1 VNRLPD
7 LLRSPWSRGGIVLAF
22 LAGVGALLWWHGP
35 HWADFKDAFT
45 KVQWEWVAVA
55 VGFNLLSIVARSFAW
70 DVVIRSAMPPP
81 FPRRRLVFAAFCV
94 GLLANV
100 VVPGRVGE
108 LARVAVLNRRLDGR
122 RRGLWPTLVG
132 TVFAHRVFDLVPVV
146 LLVIF
151 VLTTANIP
159 GWAFTSLVIVLSLG
173 VGLFLFAF
181 ASARHYRRTRI
192 EGTGSVKRI
201 VTMARLGLGVMRS
214 PGAAALA
221 ILGQCL
227 GWMLQLL
234 AVWSAMRAFDIQ
246 EGFTAAAVVLLLMNV
261 ATIIPLWPGNVGLV
275 QVAVA
280 TPLVRYGV
288 DYGKGVAFGFGLQ
301 AIEAS
306 VGVGIGLVFLGR
318 EGLSFARLR
327 EMPGAVSADD
337 EEEDEE
343 AQESSQEGASER
355 EPQGARVPG

>member
-1 VNRLPD
+1 VTRM
-7 LLRSPWSRGGIVLAF
+7 RRWIGQPWTRGGLVVAF
-22 LAGVGALLWWHGP
+22 LAGVGALLWFHGP

-45 KVQWEWVAVA
+45 SVEWEWVAAA
-55 VGFNLLSIVARSFAW
+55 VGFNLLSIVARSSAW
-70 DVVIRSAMPPP
+70 DAVIRSAMPPP
-81 FPRRRLVFAAFCV
+81 FPKRRLVFAAFCV
-94 GLLANV
+94 GLLANAV
-100 VVPGRVGE
+100 LPGRVGE
-108 LARVAVLNRRLDGR
+108 LARVAVLNRRLDSR
-122 RRGLWPTLVG
+122 RRGLWSTLVG

-151 VLTTANIP
+151 VLATADIP

-181 ASARHYRRTRI
+181 ASARHHGKTRI
-192 EGTGSVKRI
+192 EGLGTVRRV

-221 ILGQCL
+221 ILGQCV
-227 GWMLQLL
+227 GWTLQLL
-234 AVWSAMRAFDIQ
+234 AVWSAMRAFDIH

-306 VGVGIGLVFLGR
+306 VGVGIGLIFLGR

-327 EMPGAVSADD
+327 EMPGAVTADEPDGD
-337 EEEDEE
+337 EGVSQRPEE
-343 AQESSQEGASER
+343 STER
-355 EPQGARVPG
+355 EPRRARVPG

>member
-1 VNRLPD
+1 MSRLRRF
-7 LLRSPWSRGGIVLAF
+7 LSNPWSRGGIVLAF
-22 LAGVGALLWWHGP
+22 LTGVGALLWWHGP

-45 KVQWEWVAVA
+45 QVQWDWVAVA
-55 VGFNLLSIVARSFAW
+55 VGLNLLSIVARSFAW

-151 VLTTANIP
+151 VLTTADIP
-159 GWAFTSLVIVLSLG
+159 GWAFTSLVIVLSVG

-181 ASARHYRRTRI
+181 ASARHYGKTRI
-192 EGTGSVKRI
+192 EGMGSVRRI
-201 VTMARLGLGVMRS
+201 VVMARLGLGVMRS

-221 ILGQCL
+221 ILGQCA

-234 AVWSAMRAFDIQ
+234 AVWSTMQAFDIH

-306 VGVGIGLVFLGR
+306 VGVGIGLIFLGR

-327 EMPGAVSADD
+327 EMPGAVTADD
-337 EEEDEE
+337 EDDEE
-343 AQESSQEGASER
+343 AESQREGASGR
-355 EPQGARVPG
+355 ESQRARVPG